1 MKKQYR
7 LATFALSACLLMACG
22 ARETNAT
29 QNSEAE
35 SQTENTSNIDTKIDE
50 TETSG
55 ALTESE
61 SRETPIA
68 PKEITIDFTGVSE
81 FHPEGTAAQPY
92 SLEILSETYNNIT
105 FADEWYNATED
116 VSLPMI
122 GENWDCFYDENYTY
136 QWDYTY
142 QWEDGK
148 LSIFDGENCLYVLEY
163 PTDKWYV
170 NGNNA
175 CLENG
180 IFYGASVM
188 NGYAQPDSCFM
199 FAYDLENEKL
209 LWRSADQTYNS
220 MNFLVKGDVIFCG
233 YGFTAEDDYLY
244 QLDKNTGE
252 VIDRLPL
259 KKMPDLMAEKDD
271 RLYVHTYSYDY
282 VIEIGNHT
290 EINQIYLNAVEELE
304 NTDICQTEII
314 VMLIMVLVL
323 KNKKELAYPNEFVI
337 YDINDDGIDEL
348 LIGVEG
354 TCNSD
359 SAQYIYRFSEKKEE
373 FELLFDYYYGCRFYE
388 NGLIYAP
395 ASHSGYTYNDDFW
408 PYEVYRYNEMENM
421 YECIAS
427 VEELDLNA
435 CPEYKDNFP
444 FKDDKDGDKKIYFV
458 RFYEDSLRLDEGEY
472 NDWKEKLFE
481 SDLFELNWHTLS

>member
-22 ARETNAT
+22 ARETNAPE
-29 QNSEAE
+29 NNEAE
-35 SQTENTSNIDTKIDE
+35 KQTDNISNIDTKIDE

-68 PKEITIDFTGVSE
+68 PKEIAIDFTGVSE
-81 FHPEGTAAQPY
+81 FHPEGTAVQPY

-105 FADEWYNATED
+105 FADEWYNASED

-136 QWDYTY
+136 QWD
-142 QWEDGK
+142 DGK

-175 CLENG
+175 RLENG

-188 NGYAQPDSCFM
+188 NGYAQPDTCFM

-282 VIEIGNHT
+282 VIGIGSYS
-290 EINQIYLNAVEELE
+290 EINQTYLNAVEKLE
-304 NTDICQTEII
+304 NTGYLPNGDYCYVDNGTGFEKQ
-314 VMLIMVLVL
+314 
-323 KNKKELAYPNEFVI
+323 KELAYPNEFVI

-348 LIGVEG
+348 LIGIEG

-373 FELLFDYYYGCRFYE
+373 LELLFDYYYGCRFYE

-395 ASHSGYTYNDDFW
+395 ASHSGYTYNDDF
-408 PYEVYRYNEMENM
+408 
-421 YECIAS
+421 
-427 VEELDLNA
+427 
-435 CPEYKDNFP
+435 
-444 FKDDKDGDKKIYFV
+444 
-458 RFYEDSLRLDEGEY
+458 
-472 NDWKEKLFE
+472 
-481 SDLFELNWHTLS
+481 

>member
-1 MKKQYR
+1 MSEKYK
-7 LATFALSACLLMACG
+7 LSIMVLTACMLTGCG
-22 ARETNAT
+22 AGETVAT
-29 QNSEAE
+29 EDVASESQSVANTEAITIDTQETFSVSAE
-35 SQTENTSNIDTKIDE
+35 SSSQEATV
-50 TETSG
+50 
-55 ALTESE
+55 
-61 SRETPIA
+61 A
-68 PKEITIDFTGVSE
+68 PKEILIDFTGVSE

-105 FADEWYNATED
+105 FADEWYNASED

-136 QWDYTY
+136 QWD
-142 QWEDGK
+142 DGK

-175 CLENG
+175 CIENG

-188 NGYAQPDSCFM
+188 NGYAQPDTCFM

-259 KKMPDLMAEKDD
+259 KKMPDLMAEKDG

-282 VIEIGNHT
+282 VI
-290 EINQIYLNAVEELE
+290 
-304 NTDICQTEII
+304 
-314 VMLIMVLVL
+314 
-323 KNKKELAYPNEFVI
+323 
-337 YDINDDGIDEL
+337 GI
-348 LIGVEG
+348 
-354 TCNSD
+354 
-359 SAQYIYRFSEKKEE
+359 F
-373 FELLFDYYYGCRFYE
+373 
-388 NGLIYAP
+388 
-395 ASHSGYTYNDDFW
+395 
-408 PYEVYRYNEMENM
+408 
-421 YECIAS
+421 
-427 VEELDLNA
+427 
-435 CPEYKDNFP
+435 
-444 FKDDKDGDKKIYFV
+444 
-458 RFYEDSLRLDEGEY
+458 
-472 NDWKEKLFE
+472 
-481 SDLFELNWHTLS
+481 

>member
-1 MKKQYR
+1 MKKQYKLTA
-7 LATFALSACLLMACG
+7 LALTACLLTGCG
-22 ARETNAT
+22 AGETSAL
-29 QNSEAE
+29 
-35 SQTENTSNIDTKIDE
+35 ENTMAEKQPTEPVAETSAETF
-50 TETSG
+50 TETVS
-55 ALTESE
+55 ATTEVPQE
-61 SRETPIA
+61 TTAQETPVA
-68 PKEITIDFTGVSE
+68 PKEIAIDFTGVSE

-105 FADEWYNATED
+105 FADEWYNASED

-136 QWDYTY
+136 QWD
-142 QWEDGK
+142 DGK

-175 CLENG
+175 RLENG

-259 KKMPDLMAEKDD
+259 KKMPDLMAVKDD

-282 VIEIGNHT
+282 VIEI
-290 EINQIYLNAVEELE
+290 
-304 NTDICQTEII
+304 
-314 VMLIMVLVL
+314 
-323 KNKKELAYPNEFVI
+323 F
-337 YDINDDGIDEL
+337 
-348 LIGVEG
+348 
-354 TCNSD
+354 
-359 SAQYIYRFSEKKEE
+359 
-373 FELLFDYYYGCRFYE
+373 
-388 NGLIYAP
+388 
-395 ASHSGYTYNDDFW
+395 
-408 PYEVYRYNEMENM
+408 
-421 YECIAS
+421 
-427 VEELDLNA
+427 
-435 CPEYKDNFP
+435 
-444 FKDDKDGDKKIYFV
+444 
-458 RFYEDSLRLDEGEY
+458 
-472 NDWKEKLFE
+472 
-481 SDLFELNWHTLS
+481 

>member
-7 LATFALSACLLMACG
+7 LATFALSACLLTGCG

-35 SQTENTSNIDTKIDE
+35 SQTENTINIDTEIDAP
-50 TETSG
+50 ETSG

-68 PKEITIDFTGVSE
+68 PKEIAIDFTGVSE
-81 FHPEGTAAQPY
+81 FHPEGTAVQPY

-105 FADEWYNATED
+105 FADEWYNASED

-136 QWDYTY
+136 QWD
-142 QWEDGK
+142 DGK

-304 NTDICQTEII
+304 NTGYLPNGDYCYVDNGTGFEKQ
-314 VMLIMVLVL
+314 
-323 KNKKELAYPNEFVI
+323 KELAYPNEFVI

-348 LIGVEG
+348 LIGVERAIR
-354 TCNSD
+354 TVHNIFTD
-359 SAQYIYRFSEKKEE
+359 FPRKKKS
-373 FELLFDYYYGCRFYE
+373 LNYY
-388 NGLIYAP
+388 LTTIM
-395 ASHSGYTYNDDFW
+395 DVDF
-408 PYEVYRYNEMENM
+408 MKM
-421 YECIAS
+421 
-427 VEELDLNA
+427 D
-435 CPEYKDNFP
+435 
-444 FKDDKDGDKKIYFV
+444 
-458 RFYEDSLRLDEGEY
+458 
-472 NDWKEKLFE
+472 
-481 SDLFELNWHTLS
+481 

>member
-7 LATFALSACLLMACG
+7 LATFALSACLLTGCG
-22 ARETNAT
+22 VQETNAT

-35 SQTENTSNIDTKIDE
+35 SQTENISNIDTKIDE
-50 TETSG
+50 AETSG

-68 PKEITIDFTGVSE
+68 PKEILIDFTGISE

-105 FADEWYNATED
+105 FADEWYNASED

-122 GENWDCFYDENYTY
+122 GENWDYFYDENYTY
-136 QWDYTY
+136 QWD
-142 QWEDGK
+142 DGK

-175 CLENG
+175 RLENG

-188 NGYAQPDSCFM
+188 NGYAQPDTCFM

-244 QLDKNTGE
+244 QLDKNTGG

-282 VIEIGNHT
+282 VIGIGSYS
-290 EINQIYLNAVEELE
+290 EINQTYLNAVEKLE
-304 NTDICQTEII
+304 NTGYLPNGDYCYVDNGTGFEKQ
-314 VMLIMVLVL
+314 
-323 KNKKELAYPNEFVI
+323 KELAYPNEFVI

-348 LIGVEG
+348 LIGIEG

-359 SAQYIYRFSEKKEE
+359 SAQSVSYTHLTLPTI
-373 FELLFDYYYGCRFYE
+373 LL
-388 NGLIYAP
+388 
-395 ASHSGYTYNDDFW
+395 
-408 PYEVYRYNEMENM
+408 V
-421 YECIAS
+421 
-427 VEELDLNA
+427 
-435 CPEYKDNFP
+435 
-444 FKDDKDGDKKIYFV
+444 
-458 RFYEDSLRLDEGEY
+458 
-472 NDWKEKLFE
+472 
-481 SDLFELNWHTLS
+481 

>member
-1 MKKQYR
+1 MSEKYK
-7 LATFALSACLLMACG
+7 LSIMVLTACLLTGCG
-22 ARETNAT
+22 VGETVAT
-29 QNSEAE
+29 EDVASESQSVANTEAITIDTPETFSVSAE
-35 SQTENTSNIDTKIDE
+35 SSSQEATV
-50 TETSG
+50 
-55 ALTESE
+55 
-61 SRETPIA
+61 A
-68 PKEITIDFTGVSE
+68 PKEILIDFTGISE

-105 FADEWYNATED
+105 FADEWYNASED
-116 VSLPMI
+116 ISLPMI

-259 KKMPDLMAEKDD
+259 KKMPDLMAVKDD

-282 VIEIGNHT
+282 VIEV
-290 EINQIYLNAVEELE
+290 Q
-304 NTDICQTEII
+304 
-314 VMLIMVLVL
+314 
-323 KNKKELAYPNEFVI
+323 
-337 YDINDDGIDEL
+337 
-348 LIGVEG
+348 
-354 TCNSD
+354 
-359 SAQYIYRFSEKKEE
+359 
-373 FELLFDYYYGCRFYE
+373 
-388 NGLIYAP
+388 
-395 ASHSGYTYNDDFW
+395 
-408 PYEVYRYNEMENM
+408 
-421 YECIAS
+421 
-427 VEELDLNA
+427 
-435 CPEYKDNFP
+435 
-444 FKDDKDGDKKIYFV
+444 
-458 RFYEDSLRLDEGEY
+458 
-472 NDWKEKLFE
+472 
-481 SDLFELNWHTLS
+481 